1 MPVGYNMQVDDDD
14 TRVGNKRPALGNTDI
29 HRSEK
34 IRGVELPPEQSPE
47 PLSRTA
53 SADSA
58 AQTLSLFTPQGTP
71 GPGDELG
78 PGNETEMR
86 VEVQPPHPEYA
97 ALPDSKKLSE
107 LILDKIRDTYVER
120 KLNNYEVIINIHF
133 KTINDNIESIESI
146 LSQLQPSRGGKYN
159 KFRNNEKGY
168 TRNRFRK
175 KNQNGGLCDTRT
187 MIDFGDYIKP
197 AEIVFLN
204 GTNTVLN
211 NANITTNSAVD
222 KHTLLNIL
230 LKLLFMADNNKD
242 FNLRTEIYDLI
253 HCLKAAFNFKD
264 IHKIDLDKDTLYK
277 EVIDVIE
284 HNASYGSMTIL
295 SDKLIEMVKNAEQ
308 FQLSSGSCLLM
319 DGTPNIVG
327 STIDKTQRVITL
339 ADVFDSAGTQGIN
352 DINYPISVQEQI
364 TLMNEGLNILK
375 NRYNIIS
382 EYISE
387 IKVTNVNDKGFSIQF
402 TLLDTSKSFEIKD
415 IKTGST
421 GVLTV
426 DAISNQIKGTNNF
439 KLLEI
444 RKGLENAG
452 NVGSDIDKLFNI
464 ILIFFKEAGDFI
476 KIWFGFKLG
485 GDNEPNF
492 LTTQDI
498 MFFVVTM
505 FLNFYHT
512 DLQELGINKQTYV
525 ILGTGKTQTDGKKI
539 AFVNDDAYFLEE
551 TIEYL
556 VRTKISSIYSCNFG
570 VVDGFLKISL
580 FLKDEDGYTLV
591 KHDEQHDEQHD
602 ETYIQLIIFNQ
613 EINSEIIDAD
623 MLRESKIKFAEIM
636 KEVENVISLVN
647 NIGYND
653 KIKTFKAIIKNKC
666 NQINGVIPRLQPYF
680 TDPVQ
685 PNKLP
690 NLIKCS
696 NNILEGLNE
705 LLKHVVTYF
714 NPEDLTETLF
724 KLKTLNKDDKQLN
737 DGFLSH
743 MDQNIGVIVEAL
755 IKIITDEDTQ
765 SSLVTVI
772 NSLNAFLKPKIEE
785 YEGIDAT
792 PDSKE
797 KKLAE
802 KYRETYSKLNEPI
815 EKSEVLKGSIRGILD
830 KYNAKIETAHSSG
843 GHKSYKKKYNTLPIL
858 IHKQKVVKCI
868 KSNKIIK
875 DVKDGKVSKD
885 KTVKSNKIIKDVKDS
900 KVSKDKTVKSNKIIK
915 DVKDRKVSKDKTVK
929 SNKIIKDVKDSK
941 VSKDKNVKDVKDSK
955 VSKDKNVKD
964 VKDGKASKDK
974 TVKSNNIIKDI
985 KDGKEVKDKAEK
997 KLKIGKEKI
1006 TKNIL
1011 GKDRRI
1017 YKITGDRKEYV
1028 KYKNE
1033 LITVKEYIKGV
1044 KSNIK
1049 SRNNKMRRTDKK

>member
-1 MPVGYNMQVDDDD
+1 MKVGDNMQVD
-14 TRVGNKRPALGNTDI
+14 TQVGDKRQRGKEIDPYI
-29 HRSEK
+29 QSEK
-34 IRGVELPPEQSPE
+34 KKVVLPQEEQLLRS
-47 PLSRTA
+47 A
-53 SADSA
+53 SVNSA

-86 VEVQPPHPEYA
+86 VDVQPQRPQVAY
-97 ALPDSKKLSE
+97 SNSINLSE
-107 LILDKIRDTYVER
+107 LILGEIRDTYTER

-133 KTINDNIESIESI
+133 KTINDNIESI
-146 LSQLQPSRGGKYN
+146 LSQLEQSRGGKYN

-175 KNQNGGLCDTRT
+175 KNQNGGLCDTST

-197 AEIVFLN
+197 DEIVFLN

-211 NANITTNSAVD
+211 NAHITNSAVD
-222 KHTLLNIL
+222 KQTKQTLLNIL

-264 IHKIDLDKDTLYK
+264 SHNIDLDKDTLYK

-295 SDKLIEMVKNAEQ
+295 SDGLIEMVENAEQ

-352 DINYPISVQEQI
+352 DINTILPVSEQI

-382 EYISE
+382 AYMSE
-387 IKVTNVNDKGFSIQF
+387 IKVTSVNDNGFSIQF
-402 TLLDTSKSFEIKD
+402 TLLDTSKSFEIKG

-426 DAISNQIKGTNNF
+426 DAISNQIKGNNNP

-444 RKGLENAG
+444 RKGLEDAG
-452 NVGSDIDKLFNI
+452 IVESNIDKLFNI

-512 DLQELGINKQTYV
+512 DLQELNIKKNTYV

-539 AFVNDDAYFLEE
+539 AFVNDDAYFLGK
-551 TIEYL
+551 TIEDL
-556 VRTKISSIYSCNFG
+556 VRTKISSIYSCNVE
-570 VVDGFLKISL
+570 VVNGFLTISL
-580 FLKDEDGYTLV
+580 FLKVEGGYTLV
-591 KHDEQHDEQHD
+591 KHYEQHD

-613 EINSEIIDAD
+613 QINLGIIDAN

-653 KIKTFKAIIKNKC
+653 KIKTFNAIIINKC
-666 NQINGVIPRLQPYF
+666 RQINGVIPRLQHYF
-680 TDPVQ
+680 TGPVQ

-690 NLIKCS
+690 NFIKCS

-724 KLKTLNKDDKQLN
+724 KLKTLNKGDDEQLN
-737 DGFLSH
+737 GFLSH
-743 MDQNIGVIVEAL
+743 MDQKIGVIVEAL

-772 NSLNAFLKPKIEE
+772 ASLNAFLEPKIKE

-815 EKSEVLKGSIRGILD
+815 EKSGVLKVAIQGILD
-830 KYNAKIETAHSSG
+830 KYKAMIETAHSSG
-843 GHKSYKKKYNTLPIL
+843 GHKSYKKIYNTLPIL

-875 DVKDGKVSKD
+875 DVKDCKVSKD
-885 KTVKSNKIIKDVKDS
+885 KTVKSNKIIKDVKDG
-900 KVSKDKTVKSNKIIK
+900 KASKDKTVKSNKIIK
-915 DVKDRKVSKDKTVK
+915 DVKD
-929 SNKIIKDVKDSK
+929 
-941 VSKDKNVKDVKDSK
+941 
-955 VSKDKNVKD
+955 
-964 VKDGKASKDK
+964 GKASKDK
-974 TVKSNNIIKDI
+974 T
-985 KDGKEVKDKAEK
+985 EK
-997 KLKIGKEKI
+997 KVNISKEKI

-1049 SRNNKMRRTDKK
+1049 SRNNKMRRTKKN